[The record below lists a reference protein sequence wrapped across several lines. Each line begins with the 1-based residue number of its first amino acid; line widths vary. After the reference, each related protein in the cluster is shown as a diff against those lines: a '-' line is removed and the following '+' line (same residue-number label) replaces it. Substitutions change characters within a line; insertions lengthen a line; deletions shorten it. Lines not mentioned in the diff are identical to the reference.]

1 MSNEPLQPRKRHPV
15 VLLIFVL
22 PLLLLVAWLISEY
35 VHRSRAT
42 PPRAVTDVESFLA
55 RMPAPTLARE
65 FKQDGRTYYELLGP
79 RGWGLAVPSGPP
91 AYVFDH
97 RGRLVAWTAD
107 RGDAPAEYRQ
117 HWSHAAQGRPLSVA
131 DVVAQ
136 VRHLR
141 SLAPTSSAP
150 ATPVP

>member
-1 MSNEPLQPRKRHPV
+1 
-15 VLLIFVL
+15 
-22 PLLLLVAWLISEY
+22 LLLLVAWGGSEY
-35 VHRSRAT
+35 VHRARST
-42 PPRAVTDVESFLA
+42 PPSGVVELEEFLA
-55 RMPAPTLARE
+55 RMPVPTLARE
-65 FKQDGRTYYELLGP
+65 FEQERRTYYELLGP

-117 HWSHAAQGRPLSVA
+117 HWSHAAEGRPLSVA

-136 VRHLR
+136 VCHLR
-141 SLAPTSSAP
+141 SLAPTASAP
-150 ATPVP
+150 ATSVP